1 MRRIAELAAVRG
13 AEVVPHCWK
22 TGINAAAARHLQAAS
37 PNVPLIEM
45 LTPELFDSPL
55 RRELVRGEPHAA
67 ARAAPASR
75 PSGLGIEL
83 APEAVEAYR
92 EAELRTST

>member
-1 MRRIAELAAVRG
+1 M
-13 AEVVPHCWK
+13 VPHCWK

-55 RRELVRGEPHAA
+55 RRELVRGEPTL
-67 ARAAPASR
+67 REGRLPLPDR
-75 PSGLGIEL
+75 PGLGIEL
-83 APEAVEAYR
+83 VPDAVEAYR
-92 EAELRTST
+92 EAEVRTST